1 MPIKSIGVRRLLD
14 RSAVYTYMMN
24 KLSTKAGK
32 EFVQE
37 FVDFYEGCSVLDIGC
52 GPANILKGIRFG
64 INYTGIDLNPEYITT
79 ATRNFGEI
87 GNFYLMNVE
96 DLSNKFNEK
105 YDRIL
110 ILGTLHHLS
119 NEQIEGL
126 LRVASTLL
134 NKNGVLVTHDP
145 IRSTKQNVISRLL
158 MDLDRGEYVRQI
170 AEHISLFEKYFEISY
185 WVRDDIMKF
194 PYQIMYV
201 RATRKSI

>member
-1 MPIKSIGVRRLLD
+1 
-14 RSAVYTYMMN
+14 
-24 KLSTKAGK
+24 
-32 EFVQE
+32 
-37 FVDFYEGCSVLDIGC
+37 
-52 GPANILKGIRFG
+52 
-64 INYTGIDLNPEYITT
+64 
-79 ATRNFGEI
+79 
-87 GNFYLMNVE
+87 MNVE